1 MSDVA
6 AVDPAQFRRALGQFA
21 TGVTVI
27 TVQQGEVMHGMTANT
42 FTAVS
47 LEPPLVLFCVAKRA
61 RMSALLEAADG
72 FAVNFLSVDQERL
85 SRHFAGASQPGSPE
99 SVELLRRGP
108 VAPLIPGALLGL
120 SCALEKIHE
129 GGDHWI
135 VVGRV
140 LEIHEPAGATRP
152 PMVFFRSRYRYLTDL
167 PGAEVNEREAWATD
181 AIRIYHDEWSS
192 GEGEFPADEYIRAQ
206 IWQ

>member
-1 MSDVA
+1 MSDVV
-6 AVDPAQFRRALGQFA
+6 AVDPAQFRQALGQFA

-47 LEPPLVLFCVAKRA
+47 LEPALVLFCVAKHA

-72 FAVNFLSVDQERL
+72 FAVNILSVDQERL
-85 SRHFAGASQPGSPE
+85 SRHFAGASQPGSDE
-99 SVELLRRGP
+99 HVALLRRGP
-108 VAPLIPGALLGL
+108 VAPLIPGALLAL
-120 SCALEKIHE
+120 SCALETIHE

-140 LEIHEPAGATRP
+140 LEIHTSAGASRP
-152 PMVFFRSRYRYLTDL
+152 PMIFFRSRYRYLTDL
-167 PGAEVNEREAWATD
+167 PGGEVNERETWATD

-192 GEGEFPADEYIRAQ
+192 GAGDFQEDEYIRTQ
-206 IWQ
+206 IW